1 MSSLTYGDRAALA
14 RIRDPSA
21 VDALLRELESDPV
34 PALRARIAL
43 ALAAIEAP
51 SAYDALVEMLRDP
64 LPAVQFY
71 ALRGLRELG
80 RPEAAGDVSD
90 FYRRTAERLADRSS
104 DDLVADARAVLAA
117 LGLHVEAL
125 RTLLALDPDAGVDAF
140 LDSARAA
147 DIPRD
152 SQTALRIAEGFY
164 ERQRIALHGLGYC
177 HSPDAG
183 RLLAGADGIGHP
195 DPRLRAVAVRSL
207 AVHGGPEVAAAL
219 IPMLRDPVPEVRWTA
234 ANALGR
240 VADSAAMSPLVVRL
254 QDEYGEVRR
263 QAALSLGYLWG
274 GDRTRGVARAR
285 ERRPG
290 DGSARGRRL
299 RRQSAERAGRKRAE
313 VNGGTMPRRAT
324 DWRCRARP
332 LRQRSSG

>member
-1 MSSLTYGDRAALA
+1 MEALA

-21 VDALLRELESDPV
+21 VDALLRELEGGPA

-51 SAYDALVEMLRDP
+51 SAYHALVEMLRDP

-80 RPEAAGDVSD
+80 RPEAAGDVSR
-90 FYRRTAERLADRSS
+90 FYRRTAERVADRSP
-104 DDLVADARAVLAA
+104 DGLIEDPRTVLAA
-117 LGLHVEAL
+117 LGLQVEAL
-125 RTLLALDPDAGVDAF
+125 RTLLALGPDAGVDEF
-140 LDSARAA
+140 LDGARAP

-152 SQTALRIAEGFY
+152 SQTALRVAEGFY

-177 HSPDAG
+177 HTPEAG
-183 RLLAGADGIGHP
+183 RLLTGRDGIGNP

-207 AVHGGPEVAAAL
+207 AVHGGPKVAAAL

-240 VADSAAMSPLVVRL
+240 VEDSAAISPLTEVLADEFRGGSPAGRAFARL
-254 QDEYGEVRR
+254 SR
-263 QAALSLGYLWG
+263 G
-274 GDRTRGVARAR
+274 GDRAPGAARAR
-285 ERRPG
+285 ER
-290 DGSARGRRL
+290 
-299 RRQSAERAGRKRAE
+299 
-313 VNGGTMPRRAT
+313 
-324 DWRCRARP
+324 
-332 LRQRSSG
+332 